1 MGESVHVQVQEVS
14 KNSLYPPLNIAG
26 NQKLL

>member
-1 MGESVHVQVQEVS
+1 MGKGVHVQVQEVS
-14 KNSLYPPLNIAG
+14 ENSLYPPLNIAG